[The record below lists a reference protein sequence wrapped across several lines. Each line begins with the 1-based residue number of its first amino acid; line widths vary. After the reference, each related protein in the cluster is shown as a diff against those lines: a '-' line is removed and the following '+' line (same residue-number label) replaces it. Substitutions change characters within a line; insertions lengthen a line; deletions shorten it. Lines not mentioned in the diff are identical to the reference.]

1 MVSGKPDVWVS
12 EGWAERYGMAA
23 EATGLGDTAAE
34 VAAFRP
40 NRELLLG
47 YYEAAHRATVEEVA
61 GLSEEQLLT
70 PVRYMPEG
78 DERPSWRAFVGTA
91 RDFMEHTGQI
101 AYLRGLVTGPGWHS

>member
-1 MVSGKPDVWVS
+1 
-12 EGWAERYGMAA
+12 MAA

-91 RDFMEHTGQI
+91 RDFMEHAGQI